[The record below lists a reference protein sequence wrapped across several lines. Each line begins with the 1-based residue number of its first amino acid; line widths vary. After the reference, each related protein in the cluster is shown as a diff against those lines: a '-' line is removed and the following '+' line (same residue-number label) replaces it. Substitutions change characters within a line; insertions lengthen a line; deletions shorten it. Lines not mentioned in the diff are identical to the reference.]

1 MITMEKKITKDMTVL
16 EALQVDPNIAG
27 ILMQEGMHCIFCG
40 AAAGESLQEAG
51 YVHGIDDEH
60 MDQIVD
66 RINDFI
72 NTPVDNANANQ
83 DNTQAEAVQQ

>member
-1 MITMEKKITKDMTVL
+1 MKKQITKDMTVL
-16 EALQVDPNIAG
+16 EALQIDPNIAG
-27 ILMQEGMHCIFCG
+27 ILMQEGMECIFCG

-60 MDQIVD
+60 MNQIID

-72 NTPVDNANANQ
+72 NTPMDDGNKEPA
-83 DNTQAEAVQQ
+83 QAEAAQQ